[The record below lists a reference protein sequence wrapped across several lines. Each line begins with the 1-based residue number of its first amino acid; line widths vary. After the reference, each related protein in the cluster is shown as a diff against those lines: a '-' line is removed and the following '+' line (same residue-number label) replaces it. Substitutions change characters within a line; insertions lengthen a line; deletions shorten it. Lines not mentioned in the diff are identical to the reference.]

1 MEGEVET
8 RGTTRSPRLKSHM
21 RDKLF
26 GKTIPWWTFQQ
37 ELKLMQFPT
46 TQKPN
51 VVPADCRKESQ
62 SDAVGEA
69 SITEPR

>member
-26 GKTIPWWTFQQ
+26 GKTILWWTFQQ
-37 ELKLMQFPT
+37 ELKLMQFPS

-51 VVPADCRKESQ
+51 VVPADCRKYNLN
-62 SDAVGEA
+62 
-69 SITEPR
+69 ITAQK